1 METPHIAST
10 ARALRHVFI
19 RDLTLL
25 ASIGVHRHE
34 HEAKQRIRVNIDLGV
49 EDDAARPLSRAGV
62 GRDDLARVVDYEVVT
77 GEVRVL
83 VAAGHVMLVETLAER
98 IAERCLED
106 PRVQIA
112 RIRVEKLDV
121 FADAGSVG
129 VEIVRQR
136 RDLSTR

>member
-1 METPHIAST
+1 
-10 ARALRHVFI
+10 
-19 RDLTLL
+19 
-25 ASIGVHRHE
+25 
-34 HEAKQRIRVNIDLGV
+34 
-49 EDDAARPLSRAGV
+49 
-62 GRDDLARVVDYEVVT
+62 VDYEVVT
-77 GEVRVL
+77 GEVRAL

-121 FADAGSVG
+121 FADAASVG